1 MKPNP
6 WRFFSRLLAGLGLG
20 LSLPFS
26 TLAVPITITNAVVGG
41 GLMLGVGTFE
51 SGSQATF
58 RAVPQVDWQF
68 DHWEGVPQASATQ
81 NPIALTIAPGLQPI
95 AVMASAPGHGR
106 VTSPLGAT
114 DLSGW
119 ARLSQEYGIAVTQT
133 NLYPQ
138 SVSILFKAPEVK
150 PGSDPGITKVV
161 TIDESGRVSRDTN
174 ALPFRGCQVAGLQ
187 IFSILTT
194 GSWLVLSP
202 SGSLVDVS
210 YDSFS
215 EHANPNSTWVAMGV
229 RREPTRFTAVNHQG
243 QVDTGLSDG
252 AWPSVTNTLTTAS
265 GIAQIAFDPVD
276 LNVEEGDPL
285 LLAARV
291 VPFDSLQWCRNGVP
305 QPGLTQLCLNQPIDS
320 SATYQLLAKRGDQ
333 QLLTTPTRV
342 RVLPKGYPRVYVNSI
357 EVPKSHRDG
366 NPVSL
371 ALKSSFQGGQVFYT
385 LDGSAPSI
393 NSPRYTNS
401 FTITNAVIVRALAFS
416 EDFSQSHASDPVT
429 VTVRI
434 DTKYFLRTDWVG
446 LGTVT
451 ANPPG
456 GLHIEGDIVQLTAN
470 PGPGYVFT
478 RWEGD
483 ISGTN
488 PVTQVAMLG
497 NRLVKAVF
505 DPLPRFQVIVTT
517 TAGTTTGSGWYPIGS
532 EVRIGVSPNAGW
544 QFTGWT
550 GSHQGTE
557 TNFPWIVAD
566 TAHFV
571 AHLATPITRSA
582 TGPGR
587 IQLIPDL
594 PLYPFGTQVLV
605 TPIAEPGAYQ
615 ALWGGIG
622 TGLPRGAW
630 SFTVTNPTPRIT
642 ALFQPLGGELVGLS
656 LSVGS
661 GGSVTQ
667 PNPEG
672 IYPNGTRVDLIATPD
687 DGYEFAGWSGDMISP
702 NPKTTVVM
710 DQNKTVVAT
719 FQRRPI
725 LTLTQLPNDSRLRLE
740 FIAPANLEVIVETSA
755 DLAQWDEQFRLTG
768 QGESTPVR
776 ITLSPER
783 DIRSRFWR
791 LRKP

>member
-6 WRFFSRLLAGLGLG
+6 WRFFSRLLAGLGLA
-20 LSLPFS
+20 LPFS
-26 TLAVPITITNAVVGG
+26 TMAIPVTITNAVVGG

-51 SGSQATF
+51 SGSQATI

-68 DHWEGVPQASATQ
+68 DHWEGVPQALSNQ
-81 NPIALTIAPGLQPI
+81 NPIALTIASGLQPV
-95 AVMASAPGHGR
+95 AVMVSVPGHGR

-114 DLSGW
+114 DVSGW
-119 ARLSQEYGIAVTQT
+119 ARLPQEYGIAVAQT

-138 SVSILFKAPEVK
+138 SFSILFQVPEVK
-150 PGSDPGITKVV
+150 PGTDPGTTRVV

-174 ALPFRGCQVAGLQ
+174 ALPFRGCQVTGLQ

-194 GSWLVLSP
+194 GSWVVLSP
-202 SGSLVDVS
+202 TGSLIDVS
-210 YDSFS
+210 FNSFS
-215 EHANPNSTWVAMGV
+215 EHVSSPSSPWVATGYT
-229 RREPTRFTAVNHQG
+229 RTPTRVSALNHQG

-252 AWPSVTNTLTTAS
+252 TWPRMTNALTTAA

-276 LNVEEGDPL
+276 LNVEEADPI

-305 QPGLTQLCLNQPIDS
+305 QPGLTTLCLNQPIES
-320 SATYQLLAKRGDQ
+320 SATYQVLAKRGDQ
-333 QLLTTPTRV
+333 YLLTTPTRV
-342 RVLPKGYPRVYVNSI
+342 RVLPRGYPRVYVNSI
-357 EVPKSHRDG
+357 EVPKSHRNSD
-366 NPVSL
+366 PVSL
-371 ALKSSFQGGQVFYT
+371 SLRSSFQGGQIFYT
-385 LDGSAPSI
+385 LDGSTPSI
-393 NSPRYTNS
+393 LSPRYTNS
-401 FTITNAVIVRALAFS
+401 FTVTNAVIVRALAFS
-416 EDFSQSHASDPVT
+416 EDFSQSLASDPVA

-470 PGPGYVFT
+470 PGPGWVFT

-497 NRLVKAVF
+497 HRSVKAVF
-505 DPLPRFQVIVTT
+505 DPLPRFQVTVTT

-532 EVRIGVSPNAGW
+532 EARIGVFPNAGW

-557 TNFPWIVAD
+557 TNFPWIVTD
-566 TAHFV
+566 TVHFV
-571 AHLATPITRSA
+571 AQLATPITRSA

-587 IQLIPDL
+587 IQLNPDL
-594 PLYPFGTQVLV
+594 PLYPFGTQVQV
-605 TPIAEPGAYQ
+605 VPIAEPGAYQ

-642 ALFQPLGGELVGLS
+642 ALFQPLGGDLVGLS
-656 LSVGS
+656 LSANS
-661 GGSVTQ
+661 GGRVSQ

-672 IYPNGTRVDLIATPD
+672 IYPNGTRVDLIATAD

-702 NPKTTVVM
+702 NPAITLVM
-710 DQNKTVVAT
+710 DQNKTVIAT
-719 FQRRPI
+719 FQKRPI
-725 LTLTQLPNDSRLRLE
+725 LNLTQLPNESRLRLE
-740 FIAPANLEVIVETSA
+740 FIAPTSIEVIVETST
-755 DLAQWDEQFRLTG
+755 DLAGWDEQFRLTG
-768 QGESTPVR
+768 QGDTTPVR
-776 ITLSPER
+776 ITLSLEHN
-783 DIRSRFWR
+783 IQGRFWR